1 VGENTT
7 DGARRGAT
15 ILAFVAVPLAVV
27 VVAAVVIN
35 WLTSSAGQAPRP
47 ADASPASAGG
57 QAATTG
63 DAGPTSR
70 PPGSGGFGNL
80 VVNWSFE
87 RDLSGWQVLGA
98 ADATREPQGHTS
110 GSCARVQAR
119 GPQPGPVGLA
129 LKVAGPVQR
138 GERYVASAWVRS
150 TAAGQRVVLRLVGT
164 GGRQSA
170 RTTTTTL
177 PGLAWRR
184 VIVEHTATA
193 PTDLSLEITGEAGR
207 AGDALL
213 VDEVVVRR
221 G

>member
-1 VGENTT
+1 MGENTT

-27 VVAAVVIN
+27 VAALVIN

-119 GPQPGPVGLA
+119 GPQPGSVGLA

-150 TAAGQRVVLRLVGT
+150 TAAGQRVVVRLVGT

-193 PTDLSLEITGEAGR
+193 PTDLSLEITGEAVR

>member
-1 VGENTT
+1 M
-7 DGARRGAT
+7 
-15 ILAFVAVPLAVV
+15 
-27 VVAAVVIN
+27 
-35 WLTSSAGQAPRP
+35 
-47 ADASPASAGG
+47 
-57 QAATTG
+57 
-63 DAGPTSR
+63 
-70 PPGSGGFGNL
+70 
-80 VVNWSFE
+80 VNWSFE
-87 RDLSGWQVLGA
+87 RDLNGWQVLGA

-119 GPQPGPVGLA
+119 GPQPGSVGLA

-138 GERYVASAWVRS
+138 GERDVASAWVRS

-177 PGLAWRR
+177 PGLVWRR

-193 PTDLSLEITGEAGR
+193 STDLSLEIIGEAVR
-207 AGDALL
+207 VGDALL

>member
-15 ILAFVAVPLAVV
+15 TLAFVAVPLAVIM
-27 VVAAVVIN
+27 VAALVIN

-47 ADASPASAGG
+47 ADASPAPADG
-57 QAATTG
+57 QATTTG
-63 DAGPTSR
+63 NAGPTSR
-70 PPGSGGFGNL
+70 PPGPGGLGNL

-119 GPQPGPVGLA
+119 GPQPGSVGLT

-193 PTDLSLEITGEAGR
+193 PTDLSLEITGEAVR